1 MRLSLYLLSSLV
13 YIYCVFVF
21 CVLLLL
27 LGVKF
32 LFLCLGEK
40 TPVKKQ
46 RGGVVDTNKR
56 EEAEDDEDD
65 NNNNEKKIFV
75 VFFFDALLLLLLL
88 LFERVLDN
96 LRNLQSR
103 NDERATGQIGALVET
118 RWEQRSL
125 LPTTTTTKQRR

>member
-1 MRLSLYLLSSLV
+1 MYLFSV
-13 YIYCVFVF
+13 C
-21 CVLLLL
+21 LLLL

-56 EEAEDDEDD
+56 EEEEDDDDD
-65 NNNNEKKIFV
+65 NNNNEKKIFFF

>member
-1 MRLSLYLLSSLV
+1 
-13 YIYCVFVF
+13 
-21 CVLLLL
+21 
-27 LGVKF
+27 
-32 LFLCLGEK
+32 
-40 TPVKKQ
+40 VKKQ

-56 EEAEDDEDD
+56 EEGEDDDDD
-65 NNNNEKKIFV
+65 NNNNEKKIFFFF
-75 VFFFDALLLLLLL
+75 VFFLDALLLLLLL
-88 LFERVLDN
+88 LFARVLDN

>member
-1 MRLSLYLLSSLV
+1 
-13 YIYCVFVF
+13 
-21 CVLLLL
+21 
-27 LGVKF
+27 
-32 LFLCLGEK
+32 LGEK

-56 EEAEDDEDD
+56 EEEEEEAEDDDDD
-65 NNNNEKKIFV
+65 NNNNEKKIFFF

>member
-1 MRLSLYLLSSLV
+1 
-13 YIYCVFVF
+13 
-21 CVLLLL
+21 
-27 LGVKF
+27 
-32 LFLCLGEK
+32 LGEK

-56 EEAEDDEDD
+56 EEEEDDEDD
-65 NNNNEKKIFV
+65 NNNNNNEKKIFFF